1 MSFFVFEVLPIRDDD
16 QQVSVVCHVP
26 GDGTKHMR
34 HSNGWDM
41 FQYIEQTD
49 DIEGP
54 VKANVGDITAV
65 IADVI
70 PPLCHGQGSWGKIY
84 RHHFFAVGRH
94 DHRRGAD
101 AAAQVENGVVCLD
114 HTTRDVIHK
123 LIARVMDGSLK
134 DQLVGITVVEAY
146 DLFRH

>member
-1 MSFFVFEVLPIRDDD
+1 VLQVLPIRDDD
-16 QQVSVVCHVP
+16 QQLSVICHMP
-26 GDGTKHMR
+26 GDCAKNVR

-65 IADVI
+65 IADVV
-70 PPLCHGQGSWGKIY
+70 PPLRHCQWSWCEIY
-84 RHHFFAVGRH
+84 RHHLFTVGRH
-94 DHRRGAD
+94 DHRRGANT
-101 AAAQVENGVVCLD
+101 AAQVENGVVCFD

-123 LIARVMDGSLK
+123 LIARVIDSPLK
-134 DQLVGITVVEAY
+134 DQLVRIAVVEAY
-146 DLFRH
+146 DPFHH